1 MSLVRSVATVGGYT
15 GISRILGF
23 VRDIMIANVVGASP
37 VADAFFA
44 AFRLPNLFRRLF
56 AEGAFNAAFV
66 PLFARRLEQEGE
78 AAARR
83 FAEEALS
90 LLVSALLVI
99 TALCMAGM
107 PWFIYLIGSG
117 FSQDPEKLA
126 LAVDLTR
133 ITFPYLLFMAV
144 VALLSGILN
153 SLYRFAAAA
162 AAPILLNVIFIAALV
177 GVLPFFAE
185 VPGHVMAWAVCV
197 SGAAQLLFLVVAARR
212 AGMALRFPRPRLTPA
227 VKRLMALMLPGMLSA
242 GALQI
247 NIFVGSSIASWQE
260 GAFSFLYYAD
270 RVYQLPLG
278 LIGIAIGI
286 VLLPDLARK
295 LRSGAEGQAMHS
307 LNRGLEFALLLT
319 LPATVALIVI
329 AGPVIGGLFQ
339 HGRFGAA
346 DAAATAAALTAFA
359 WGLPAYVL
367 VKILQPAFYAREDTV
382 TPFRYSVV
390 SVLANIL
397 LSLLLF
403 WQLRHVGI
411 ALATALAAWL
421 NTVLLALSLR
431 RFGFC
436 HLDDRF
442 RARLPRILFAS
453 AGMGAALWTVQLGT
467 DRWLADSF
475 VERAGA
481 LAILVAVGLIAY
493 AGLALGLGAVVRGDL
508 AGALRRAPR
517 PAPEAVPPAD

>member
-1 MSLVRSVATVGGYT
+1 MSLIRSVATVGGYT

-23 VRDIMIANVVGASP
+23 VRDIMIANVIGASP

-66 PLFARRLEQEGE
+66 PLFARRMELEGE

-90 LLVSALLVI
+90 VLVTALLVI
-99 TALCMAGM
+99 SALAMAGM

-162 AAPILLNVIFIAALV
+162 AAPIVLNVIFIAALV
-177 GVLPFFAE
+177 SVLPFFAE

-197 SGAAQLLFLVVAARR
+197 SGAAQLLFLVVAAKR
-212 AGMALRFPRPRLTPA
+212 AGMALRFPRPRLTPG
-227 VKRLMALMLPGMLSA
+227 VKRLLALMLPGMLSA

-278 LIGIAIGI
+278 LIGIAIGV

-295 LRSGAEGQAMHS
+295 LRAGAEVQAMHS
-307 LNRGLEFALLLT
+307 LNRGLEFALLLS
-319 LPATVALIVI
+319 LPATVALVVI

-339 HGRFGAA
+339 HGRFGVA

-390 SVLANIL
+390 SVVVNVA
-397 LSLLLF
+397 LSLVLF
-403 WQLRHVGI
+403 WQFRHVGI

-421 NTVLLALSLR
+421 NAVLLALSLR

-436 HLDDRF
+436 RLDERF
-442 RARLPRILFAS
+442 RARLPRILLAS
-453 AGMGAALWTVQLGT
+453 AGMGATLWAAQFGT
-467 DRWLADSF
+467 
-475 VERAGA
+475 
-481 LAILVAVGLIAY
+481 
-493 AGLALGLGAVVRGDL
+493 
-508 AGALRRAPR
+508 
-517 PAPEAVPPAD
+517 

>member
-1 MSLVRSVATVGGYT
+1 MNLIRSVATVGGYT

-23 VRDIMIANVVGASP
+23 VRDILIANAVGASP

-83 FAEEALS
+83 FAGEALS
-90 LLVSALLVI
+90 VLVTGLLLLSA
-99 TALCMAGM
+99 AAMAGM

-126 LAVDLTR
+126 LAVELTR

-144 VALLSGILN
+144 TALLSGILN

-162 AAPILLNVIFIAALV
+162 AAPILLNIIFILALLV
-177 GVLPFFAE
+177 VLPFTGA
-185 VPGHVMAWAVCV
+185 PGHVMAWAVAL
-197 SGAAQLLFLVVAARR
+197 SGAAQFVFLVIAARR
-212 AGMALRFPRPRLTPA
+212 AGMTLRFPRPRLTPG
-227 VKRLMALMLPGMLSA
+227 VRRLLALMLPGMLSA

-286 VLLPDLARK
+286 VLLPDMARK
-295 LRSGAEGQAMHS
+295 LRAGNDAQAMHS

-319 LPATVALIVI
+319 LPATLALIVI
-329 AGPVIGGLFQ
+329 AGPIIGGLFQ
-339 HGRFGAA
+339 HGRFGAD
-346 DAAATAAALTAFA
+346 DAAATAAALAAFA

-390 SVLANIL
+390 SVVANIL
-397 LSLLLF
+397 LSLVLF
-403 WQLRHVGI
+403 WQFRHVGI
-411 ALATALAAWL
+411 ALATSLAAWL
-421 NTVLLALSLR
+421 NTLLLIISLR
-431 RFGFC
+431 NRDFWA
-436 HLDDRF
+436 LDSRF
-442 RARLPRILFAS
+442 RARLPRIAGAT
-453 AGMGAALWTVQLGT
+453 AGMAAVLWGLQVATDSWLDDRFTERVAALV
-467 DRWLADSF
+467 
-475 VERAGA
+475 
-481 LAILVAVGLIAY
+481 ILVA
-493 AGLALGLGAVVRGDL
+493 AGLLTYGLLAYVLGAVTRADL
-508 AGALRRAPR
+508 SGALSRRA
-517 PAPEAVPPAD
+517 

>member
-15 GISRILGF
+15 GLSRILGF
-23 VRDIMIANVVGASP
+23 VRDILIANVVGASP

-66 PLFARRLEQEGE
+66 PLFARHLEQEGE

-83 FAEEALS
+83 FAGEALS
-90 LLVSALLVI
+90 VLVTGLLVLSA
-99 TALCMAGM
+99 AAMAGM
-107 PWFIYLIGSG
+107 PWFIYVIGSG

-126 LAVDLTR
+126 LAVELSR

-144 VALLSGILN
+144 AALLSGVLN

-162 AAPILLNVIFIAALV
+162 AAPILLNIIFIVALV
-177 GVLPFFAE
+177 AVLPFTGA
-185 VPGHVMAWAVCV
+185 PGHVMAWAVCL
-197 SGAAQLLFLVVAARR
+197 SGAAQFVFLVLAAKR
-212 AGMALRFPRPRLTPA
+212 AGMALRFPRPRLSPA
-227 VKRLMALMLPGMLSA
+227 VKRLLALMLPGMLSA

-260 GAFSFLYYAD
+260 GAFSYLYYAD

-295 LRSGAEGQAMHS
+295 LRAGNDNQAMHS

-319 LPATVALIVI
+319 LPATVALIVV

-346 DAAATAAALTAFA
+346 DAAATAAALVAFA

-390 SVLANIL
+390 SVVANIV
-397 LSLLLF
+397 LSLVLF
-403 WQLRHVGI
+403 WHFRHVGI
-411 ALATALAAWL
+411 ALATALAAWI
-421 NTVLLALSLR
+421 NTVLLMLSLR
-431 RFGFC
+431 RYGFWA
-436 HLDDRF
+436 LDGRF
-442 RARLPRILFAS
+442 RARLPRIAVAS
-453 AGMGAALWTVQLGT
+453 AGMGALLWGLQWATAGWLDGSLSGRVVVLVVLVAAGLGFYT
-467 DRWLADSF
+467 
-475 VERAGA
+475 A
-481 LAILVAVGLIAY
+481 LAF
-493 AGLALGLGAVVRGDL
+493 GLGAVSRSDL
-508 AGALRRAPR
+508 AGALKRRPQSS
-517 PAPEAVPPAD
+517 

>member
-90 LLVSALLVI
+90 VLVTALLVLS
-99 TALCMAGM
+99 AACMAGM

-126 LAVDLTR
+126 LAVELSR

-144 VALLSGILN
+144 VALISGVLN

-177 GVLPFFAE
+177 AVLPFFRA
-185 VPGHVMAWAVCV
+185 VPGHVMAWAVCL
-197 SGAAQLLFLVVAARR
+197 SGAAQMIFLVVAAKR
-212 AGMALRFPRPRLTPA
+212 AGMALRFPRPRLTPG
-227 VKRLMALMLPGMLSA
+227 VKRLLALMLPGMLSA

-295 LRSGAEGQAMHS
+295 LRAGNADHAMHS
-307 LNRGLEFALLLT
+307 LNRGLEFALLLM
-319 LPATVALIVI
+319 LPATVALIVV

-339 HGRFGAA
+339 HGRFSAA
-346 DAAATAAALTAFA
+346 DAEATAAALAAFA
-359 WGLPAYVL
+359 WGLPAFVL
-367 VKILQPAFYAREDTV
+367 VKILQPAFYAREDTM

-390 SVLANIL
+390 SVVANIV

-411 ALATALAAWL
+411 ALATTLAAWL
-421 NTVLLALSLR
+421 NTALLALSLR

-436 HLDDRF
+436 RLDDRF
-442 RARLPRILFAS
+442 RRRLPRILAAS
-453 AGMGAALWTVQLGT
+453 AGMGLALWGLRQAT
-467 DRWLADSF
+467 DPWLADSF
-475 VERAGA
+475 AERAVA
-481 LAILVAVGLIAY
+481 LAILVA
-493 AGLALGLGAVVRGDL
+493 AGLAVYGALAFGLGAVSRADL
-508 AGALRRAPR
+508 AGSLRRGAGKSG
-517 PAPEAVPPAD
+517 AAAD

>member
-23 VRDIMIANVVGASP
+23 VRDILIANVVGASP

-78 AAARR
+78 ASARQ
-83 FAEEALS
+83 FAEQALS
-90 LLVSALLVI
+90 VLVTGLLVI
-99 TALCMAGM
+99 SAACMAGM

-117 FSQDPEKLA
+117 FSQNPEKLA
-126 LAVDLTR
+126 LAIELTR

-162 AAPILLNVIFIAALV
+162 AAPILLNIIFIVALLA
-177 GVLPFFAE
+177 VLPFTGA
-185 VPGHVMAWAVCV
+185 PGHVMAWAVCLA
-197 SGAAQLLFLVVAARR
+197 GAAQFVFLAIAAKR
-212 AGMALRFPRPRLTPA
+212 AGMALRFPRPRLTPG
-227 VKRLMALMLPGMLSA
+227 VRRLLVLMAPGLLSA

-286 VLLPDLARK
+286 VLLPDMARK
-295 LRSGAEGQAMHS
+295 LRAGNEDQAMHS

-329 AGPVIGGLFQ
+329 AGPIIGGLFQ
-339 HGRFGAA
+339 HGRFGAE
-346 DAAATAAALTAFA
+346 DAAATAAALVAFG

-382 TPFRYSVV
+382 TPFRYSVI
-390 SVLANIL
+390 SVVANIV

-411 ALATALAAWL
+411 ALATTLAAWL
-421 NTVLLALSLR
+421 NTGLLVLSLR
-431 RFGFC
+431 RYGFWA
-436 HLDDRF
+436 LDERF
-442 RARLPRILFAS
+442 RARLPRIGIAS
-453 AGMGAALWTVQLGT
+453 LGLGAALWGLQRATEAFLG
-467 DRWLADSF
+467 DSF
-475 VERAGA
+475 AERVIA
-481 LAILVAVGLIAY
+481 LALLVS
-493 AGLALGLGAVVRGDL
+493 AGLAVYGLLAFGLGAVSRADL
-508 AGALRRAPR
+508 AGSLRRRSKAG
-517 PAPEAVPPAD
+517 AGGSASD

>member
-23 VRDIMIANVVGASP
+23 VRDILIANVVGASP

-66 PLFARRLEQEGE
+66 PLFARHLEQEGE
-78 AAARR
+78 ASARH
-83 FAEEALS
+83 FAGEALS
-90 LLVSALLVI
+90 VLVTGLLVLSA
-99 TALCMAGM
+99 AAMAGM
-107 PWFIYLIGSG
+107 PWFIYVIGSG

-126 LAVDLTR
+126 LAVELSR
-133 ITFPYLLFMAV
+133 ITFPYLLFMAIT
-144 VALLSGILN
+144 ALLSGVLN

-162 AAPILLNVIFIAALV
+162 AAPILLNIIFIVALV
-177 GVLPFFAE
+177 AVLPFTGA
-185 VPGHVMAWAVCV
+185 PGHVMSWAVCV
-197 SGAAQLLFLVVAARR
+197 SGAAQFVFLVIAARR
-212 AGMALRFPRPRLTPA
+212 AGMALRFPRPRLTPG
-227 VKRLMALMLPGMLSA
+227 VKRLLALMLPGMLSA

-295 LRSGAEGQAMHS
+295 LRAGNDDQAMHS

-319 LPATVALIVI
+319 LPATLALIVI
-329 AGPVIGGLFQ
+329 AGPIIGGLFQ
-339 HGRFGAA
+339 HGRFGAE
-346 DAAATAAALTAFA
+346 DAAATAAALVAFA

-390 SVLANIL
+390 SVVANIV

-403 WQLRHVGI
+403 WQFRHVGI

-421 NTVLLALSLR
+421 NTVLLMLSLR
-431 RFGFC
+431 RFGFWA
-436 HLDDRF
+436 LDQRF
-442 RARLPRILFAS
+442 RARLPRIAFSA
-453 AGMGAALWTVQLGT
+453 AGMGLLLWGLQWGTGAWLG
-467 DRWLADSF
+467 DSY
-475 VERAGA
+475 VERVVA
-481 LAILVAVGLIAY
+481 LAILVA
-493 AGLALGLGAVVRGDL
+493 AGLLSYGALAFRLGAVSRSDL
-508 AGALRRAPR
+508 AGALRRR
-517 PAPEAVPPAD
+517 PQSS

>member
-1 MSLVRSVATVGGYT
+1 MSLVRSIATVGGYT
-15 GISRILGF
+15 GISRVLGF
-23 VRDIMIANVVGASP
+23 VRDILIANVVGASP

-78 AAARR
+78 AAAKR

-90 LLVSALLVI
+90 VLITGLLVI
-99 TALCMAGM
+99 SAAAMAGM
-107 PWFIYLIGSG
+107 PWFIYVIGSG

-126 LAVDLTR
+126 LAVELSR

-144 VALLSGILN
+144 VALISGVLN

-162 AAPILLNVIFIAALV
+162 AAPILLNILFILALTL
-177 GVLPFFAE
+177 VLPFTGA
-185 VPGHVMAWAVCV
+185 PGYLMAWTVCLA
-197 SGAAQLLFLVVAARR
+197 GAAQMIFLAVAAAR
-212 AGMALRFPRPRLTPA
+212 AGMKLRLPRPRFTPG
-227 VKRLMALMLPGMLSA
+227 VRRLLVLLVPGVLSA

-260 GAFSFLYYAD
+260 GAFSYLYYAD

-286 VLLPDLARK
+286 VLLPDMARK
-295 LRSGAEGQAMHS
+295 LRSGAEEAAMHS

-319 LPATVALIVI
+319 LPATLALLVIPGAIV
-329 AGPVIGGLFQ
+329 GGLFQ
-339 HGRFGAA
+339 HGAFGQA
-346 DAAATAAALTAFA
+346 DAAATAAALAAFA
-359 WGLPAYVL
+359 GGLPAYVL

-382 TPFRYSVV
+382 TPFRFSVV
-390 SVLANIL
+390 SVIANIV

-403 WQLRHVGI
+403 LTLDHVGI

-421 NTVLLALSLR
+421 NTLLLVWSLR
-431 RFGFC
+431 RHGFWA
-436 HLDDRF
+436 LDQRF
-442 RARLPRILFAS
+442 RQRLPRILGATAVMGLVLWGLQTAL
-453 AGMGAALWTVQLGT
+453 AGWLGDTFFERIAALV
-467 DRWLADSF
+467 
-475 VERAGA
+475 
-481 LAILVAVGLIAY
+481 ILVA
-493 AGLALGLGAVVRGDL
+493 AGLAAYALAALVLGAMSRSELL
-508 AGALRRAPR
+508 AALRRKKQA
-517 PAPEAVPPAD
+517 ETSS

>member
-1 MSLVRSVATVGGYT
+1 MNLIRSVATVGGYT
-15 GISRILGF
+15 GISRVLGF
-23 VRDIMIANVVGASP
+23 VRDILIANAVGASP

-78 AAARR
+78 ASARQ
-83 FAEEALS
+83 FAGEALS
-90 LLVSALLVI
+90 ILVTGLLVI
-99 TALCMAGM
+99 SAAAMAGM

-133 ITFPYLLFMAV
+133 ITFPYLIFMAV
-144 VALLSGILN
+144 TALLSGILN

-162 AAPILLNVIFIAALV
+162 AAPILLNIIFIAALLT
-177 GVLPFFAE
+177 VLPFTGA
-185 VPGHVMAWAVCV
+185 PGHVMSWAVVV
-197 SGAAQLLFLVVAARR
+197 SGAAQFVFLVIAAKR
-212 AGMALRFPRPRLTPA
+212 AGMALRLPRPRLTPG
-227 VKRLMALMLPGMLSA
+227 VRRLLALMLPGMLSA

-286 VLLPDLARK
+286 VLLPDMARK
-295 LRSGAEGQAMHS
+295 LRAGNDDQAMHS
-307 LNRGLEFALLLT
+307 LNRGLEFAMLLT
-319 LPATVALIVI
+319 LPATFALIVI
-329 AGPVIGGLFQ
+329 AGPVIAGLFQ
-339 HGRFGAA
+339 HGRFGAE
-346 DAAATAAALTAFA
+346 DAAATAAALVAFA
-359 WGLPAYVL
+359 WGLPAFVL

-390 SVLANIL
+390 SVIANIG

-403 WQLRHVGI
+403 WQFRHVGI
-411 ALATALAAWL
+411 AMATSLAAWL
-421 NTVLLALSLR
+421 NALLLAWSLR
-431 RFGFC
+431 NSGFWA
-436 HLDDRF
+436 LDSRF
-442 RARLPRILFAS
+442 RARLPRIAGAT
-453 AGMGAALWTVQLGT
+453 AGMAAVLWGLQFATESWLG
-467 DRWLADSF
+467 DRF
-475 VERAGA
+475 VERAVA
-481 LAILVAVGLIAY
+481 LAILVAAG
-493 AGLALGLGAVVRGDL
+493 GLAYGALAFGLGAVSRGDL
-508 AGALRRAPR
+508 AGALRRR
-517 PAPEAVPPAD
+517 

>member
-23 VRDIMIANVVGASP
+23 VRDILIANVVGASP

-66 PLFARRLEQEGE
+66 PLFARRLEQESE
-78 AAARR
+78 AAARQ
-83 FAEEALS
+83 FAGEALS
-90 LLVSALLVI
+90 ILVTALLVI
-99 TALCMAGM
+99 SALCMAGM
-107 PWFIYLIGSG
+107 PWFIYVIGSG

-144 VALLSGILN
+144 VALLSGVLN

-162 AAPILLNVIFIAALV
+162 AAPILLNVIFIAALLV
-177 GVLPFFAE
+177 VLPFTGA
-185 VPGHVMAWAVCV
+185 PGHVMAWAVCV
-197 SGAAQLLFLVVAARR
+197 SGAAQLLFLVVAAKR
-212 AGMALRFPRPRLTPA
+212 AGMAIRFPRPRLTPG
-227 VKRLMALMLPGMLSA
+227 VRRLLVLMAPGMLSA

-260 GAFSFLYYAD
+260 GAFSYLYYAD

-278 LIGIAIGI
+278 LIGIAIGV

-295 LRSGAEGQAMHS
+295 LRAGNEDQAMHS

-319 LPATVALIVI
+319 LPATVAMIVI
-329 AGPVIGGLFQ
+329 AGPIIGGLFQ
-339 HGRFGAA
+339 HGRFGAD
-346 DAAATAAALTAFA
+346 DAAATAAALNAFA

-382 TPFRYSVV
+382 TPFRFAVV
-390 SVLANIL
+390 SVVANIA

-403 WQLRHVGI
+403 WYLRHVGI
-411 ALATALAAWL
+411 ALASALAAWL

-436 HLDDRF
+436 HLDARF
-442 RARLPRILFAS
+442 RRRLPRILLAS
-453 AGMGAALWTVQLGT
+453 AGMGAALWGAQLATGT
-467 DRWLADSF
+467 WLAGGF
-475 VERAGA
+475 VERA
-481 LAILVAVGLIAY
+481 V
-493 AGLALGLGAVVRGDL
+493 GLALLVVLGIAVYGVLAFGLGAVHRSDL
-508 AGALRRAPR
+508 AGAFKRS
-517 PAPEAVPPAD
+517 PAAQKP

>member
-23 VRDIMIANVVGASP
+23 VRDILIANAVGASP

-78 AAARR
+78 VAARR

-90 LLVSALLVI
+90 VLVTGLLVVSAV
-99 TALCMAGM
+99 CMAGM

-126 LAVDLTR
+126 LAIDLTR
-133 ITFPYLLFMAV
+133 ITFPYLLFMSV
-144 VALLSGILN
+144 VALLSVSLN
-153 SLYRFAAAA
+153 SLYRFAAEA
-162 AAPILLNVIFIAALV
+162 AAPILLNVIFFAALLT
-177 GVLPFFAE
+177 VLPFFAE
-185 VPGHVMAWAVCV
+185 LPGQVMAWAVCV
-197 SGAAQLLFLVVAARR
+197 SGAAQMIFLVVAAKR
-212 AGMALRFPRPRLTPA
+212 AGMALRFPRPRMTPG
-227 VKRLMALMLPGMLSA
+227 VKRLLVLMLPGMLSA

-295 LRSGAEGQAMHS
+295 LRAGNEDQAMHS

-319 LPATVALIVI
+319 LPATVALVII
-329 AGPVIGGLFQ
+329 AGPIIGGLFQ
-339 HGRFGAA
+339 HGRFGAE
-346 DAAATAAALTAFA
+346 DAAATAAALGAFA
-359 WGLPAYVL
+359 WGLPAFVL

-390 SVLANIL
+390 AVVANIV
-397 LSLLLF
+397 LSLVLF
-403 WQLRHVGI
+403 WQLRHVGS
-411 ALATALAAWL
+411 ALATTLAAWL
-421 NTVLLALSLR
+421 NVVLLALSLR

-442 RARLPRILFAS
+442 RRRLPRILAAS
-453 AGMGAALWTVQLGT
+453 AGMGVALWALQRVTGAWF
-467 DRWLADSF
+467 DDSF
-475 VERAGA
+475 VERAVA
-481 LAILVAVGLIAY
+481 LAVLVA
-493 AGLALGLGAVVRGDL
+493 AGMVVYGVLAVGLGAVSRADL
-508 AGALRRAPR
+508 AGSLRRGAKKNS
-517 PAPEAVPPAD
+517 AAAD